1 MNKLNLEISWRKMG
15 ILIQDVYDYDEN
27 HYKAI
32 KIYSDL
38 SNICSFT
45 LSQVLFDQLEKE
57 ILCNRLT

>member
-15 ILIQDVYDYDEN
+15 ILIQDVYDYDEKN
-27 HYKAI
+27 YKAI